1 MSSFTSISHRILRK
15 ALEKF
20 RYQIKLSQ
28 FCQETIRGTERPSL
42 DGQMKSALIGIIHF
56 PANLA
61 TRQSKYSSTKCD
73 LCLSFSTA
81 STLEKT
87 RDFSTDLKDC
97 WDQSSSH
104 RNLSH
109 FSSRSSLL
117 IQNKVRRFYWVD
129 DLVLFCFRIHLNL
142 SQFASVHFISCSV
155 RRYAL

>member
-1 MSSFTSISHRILRK
+1 MNSFTLISHRILRK
-15 ALEKF
+15 TLENF

-42 DGQMKSALIGIIHF
+42 DGQMKSVLIGIIHF

-61 TRQSKYSSTKCD
+61 TRQSKCSSTKCD
-73 LCLSFSTA
+73 FCLSCSTA

-87 RDFSTDLKDC
+87 RDSSTDLKDR

-117 IQNKVRRFYWVD
+117 IQNRVRRFYWVD
-129 DLVLFCFRIHLNL
+129 ELVLFSFRILLNL
-142 SQFASVHFISCSV
+142 SQFAFVHFIPCSV